1 MSIRSLFFRLTPWAY
16 SLKRPLLA
24 NRWFRGEKR
33 LKIIGGYYFLF
44 IPHQQGVTKKVEGE
58 VLGEPKRFV
67 QVFQQHLTEK
77 PKQTFRPT
85 HRNMLLIMINMYFI
99 YIYIHTHTYTDTHSS
114 GWEMCVCVC
123 VCVCSVV
130 KLHLTV
136 CNPMDAR
143 LPCPSPSPGAYSN
156 SCPLSWWCYL
166 TISSSVV
173 PISSCL

>member
-1 MSIRSLFFRLTPWAY
+1 
-16 SLKRPLLA
+16 LA
-24 NRWFRGEKR
+24 NRCFRGEKR
-33 LKIIGGYYFLF
+33 LKIIRGYYFLL

-85 HRNMLLIMINMYFI
+85 HRNMLLIMINMYYI
-99 YIYIHTHTYTDTHSS
+99 YIYIYI
-114 GWEMCVCVC
+114 CVCVC
-123 VCVCSVV
+123 VCVYIYIYTHTHTVLGERRVCVCSVV
-130 KLHLTV
+130 KLRLTV

-156 SCPLSWWCYL
+156 S
-166 TISSSVV
+166 
-173 PISSCL
+173 

>member
-1 MSIRSLFFRLTPWAY
+1 MSIRSLFFRLTPWTY
-16 SLKRPLLA
+16 SSKRHLLA
-24 NRWFRGEKR
+24 NRCFRGEKG
-33 LKIIGGYYFLF
+33 LKIIGGYYLLF

-58 VLGEPKRFV
+58 ILGEPKRFV

-85 HRNMLLIMINMYFI
+85 HRNMLLIMINMY
-99 YIYIHTHTYTDTHSS
+99 YIYI
-114 GWEMCVCVC
+114 CVCVC

-130 KLHLTV
+130 KLRLTV

-173 PISSCL
+173 PICSCL